1 MDSTSLMLKT
11 KMLGALLR
19 EARKTAGKSIKETA
33 SLLGIS
39 PSTLTSYEMGRKSIS
54 LPELEQ
60 LAFHF
65 DIPLESFLAGQPIKT
80 RRSAGFN
87 PEVIVSFRQKMIGA
101 LLRKHRMEHDLSMA
115 ALAKHVGIPASRIS
129 GYERGLRPVPVPE
142 LEALVDALGHDLR
155 EYIDTEGQGTVADWY
170 RNQRSYESFQAL
182 PQDIRNFLINEES
195 EGVIR
200 LAMRLR
206 EVSVEK
212 LRDLANLL
220 QEITA

>member
-1 MDSTSLMLKT
+1 MLKT

-19 EARKTAGKSIKETA
+19 EGRKTAGKSIKETA

-39 PSTLTSYEMGRKSIS
+39 TSTLSSYEMGRKAIS

-65 DIPLESFLAGQPIKT
+65 DIPLESFLAGQPMRPRK
-80 RRSAGFN
+80 SAGFN
-87 PEVIVSFRQKMIGA
+87 PTMIISFRQKMIGA
-101 LLRKHRMEHDLSMA
+101 LLRKHRNETELSMRE
-115 ALAKHVGIPASRIS
+115 LSERVGISAARIS
-129 GYERGLRPVPVPE
+129 GYERGQRPIPIPG
-142 LEALVDALGHDLR
+142 LESLVAALGHEMS
-155 EYIDTEGQGTVADWY
+155 EYIDTEGQGPVADWY
-170 RNQRSYESFQAL
+170 RNQRSYESFRAL
-182 PQDIRNFLINEES
+182 PQDLRNFLIHEES

-212 LRDLANLL
+212 LRDLASLL
-220 QEITA
+220 KEITG

>member
-19 EARKTAGKSIKETA
+19 EARKTAGKSLKETA
-33 SLLGIS
+33 SLLGIGT
-39 PSTLTSYEMGRKSIS
+39 STMTSYEMGRKAIS

-65 DIPLESFLAGQPIKT
+65 DVPLESFLAGQPVQT
-80 RRSAGFN
+80 RKSAGFN
-87 PEVIVSFRQKMIGA
+87 PEVIISFRQKMIGA
-101 LLRKHRMEHDLSMA
+101 MLRKQRIEREISMR
-115 ALAKHVGIPASRIS
+115 ALGERVGIPASRIS
-129 GYERGLRPVPVPE
+129 SYERGLRPVPIPE
-142 LEALVDALGHDLR
+142 LETLVDALGHEMS

-182 PQDIRNFLINEES
+182 PQDIRNFLIHEES

-206 EVSVEK
+206 EVSVQK

-220 QEITA
+220 REITG